1 MKTPLL
7 PLPVDFQPPADA
19 ATEPFEL
26 TGKFLV
32 VGEGLLALELGGA
45 PLAPGEDEPEA
56 GEAEP
61 EAGEAEPDG
70 CCGAYRKGP
79 ENQCPDCPKK
89 GVGFIVAIERALA
102 KR

>member
-1 MKTPLL
+1 MGGKRGDTI
-7 PLPVDFQPPADA
+7 D
-19 ATEPFEL
+19 EL
-26 TGKFLV
+26 EIALAP
-32 VGEGLLALELGGA
+32 EQRLAL
-45 PLAPGEDEPEA
+45 
-56 GEAEP
+56 
-61 EAGEAEPDG
+61 GEAEPDG

>member
-45 PLAPGEDEPEA
+45 PLAPGEPA
-56 GEAEP
+56 GEDEP